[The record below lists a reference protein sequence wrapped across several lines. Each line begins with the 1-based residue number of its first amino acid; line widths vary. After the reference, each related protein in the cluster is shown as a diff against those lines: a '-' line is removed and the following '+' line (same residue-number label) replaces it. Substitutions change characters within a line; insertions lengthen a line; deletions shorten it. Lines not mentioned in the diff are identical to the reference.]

1 MTKITLAIP
10 SNRGI
15 KNKTVE
21 SIMRLIAN
29 NVNGD
34 YEFHCIC
41 PSEGYTIAENRN
53 YIAVQALKNDSDYV
67 FMVDDDMVFDSDI
80 LDVLI
85 SNNKPI
91 CGVTYHPR
99 CETSPNAV
107 HLDETHIIEIEK
119 NKDNP
124 KYNKVFECKAVGTG
138 IILIKTS
145 VFLAM
150 AQPYFAFEYFD
161 NGCVKTGEDWYFC
174 LKAKELG
181 IKTYADP
188 TVDIKHIGEKLF

>member
-1 MTKITLAIP
+1 MKVTIACP

-53 YIAVQALKNDSDYV
+53 YIAFQALNNNSDYL

-80 LDVLI
+80 LDILI
-85 SNNKPI
+85 SNDKDI

-99 CETSPNAV
+99 CETAQNTV
-107 HLDETHIIEIEK
+107 QLDETHIIEIEK
-119 NKDNP
+119 NRDNP

-138 IILIKTS
+138 IILIKTE
-145 VFLAM
+145 VFRKM
-150 AQPYFAFEYFD
+150 TQPYFAFEYYE
-161 NGCVKTGEDWYFC
+161 NGKCKMGEDWFFC
-174 LKAKELG
+174 IKAKEFG
-181 IKTYADP
+181 FTTWADP
-188 TVDIKHIGEKLF
+188 TVDIKHIGEKLY